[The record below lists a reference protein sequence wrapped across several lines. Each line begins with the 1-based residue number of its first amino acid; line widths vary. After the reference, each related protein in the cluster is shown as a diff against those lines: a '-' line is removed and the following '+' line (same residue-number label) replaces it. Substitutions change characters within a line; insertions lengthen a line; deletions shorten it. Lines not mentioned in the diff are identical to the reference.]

1 MENVGNPRQAP
12 TGRYGE
18 SCDNRRMSDA
28 DLIQADG
35 KTLKEYRE
43 CKARLQ
49 TLDGEA
55 ARAAKLLEAVCVFL
69 RRDDPEQRY
78 ASGGLEETLSR
89 QMLTLLQ
96 DLHDT
101 RHERRRLRKLIGD
114 ID

>member
-1 MENVGNPRQAP
+1 METQLN
-12 TGRYGE
+12 YSK
-18 SCDNRRMSDA
+18 SCDNRRMSED
-28 DLIQADG
+28 DLNKADG
-35 KTLKEYRE
+35 KTLREYRE

-69 RRDDPEQRY
+69 RRDDPEQKY
-78 ASGGLEETLSR
+78 ATGGLEDALSDKLR
-89 QMLTLLQ
+89 TLLQ

-101 RHERRRLRKLIGD
+101 RHERRRLRKLLGD